1 MFQKRHWWAPVVKPR
16 CNAFDHCNCSRKRPD
31 VFNLVLRRWHSLHES
46 SEFRVFVRDGQLIG
60 ISQRQTSGFFEHLLQ
75 EEDWGWR
82 LTPQLL
88 LNERETPI
96 AMLDQRCVPNPQ
108 RSSWILFWLSWYK
121 IAFRFDVTATVFYL
135 HSKNYVKLLEYRDCY
150 HTMLLGWF
158 SMFCNAIQLF

>member
-1 MFQKRHWWAPVVKPR
+1 MVWTFKIWTQIHHSPLTEIHHWAHVNPFHQNLFAIHR
-16 CNAFDHCNCSRKRPD
+16 LGPD
-31 VFNLVLRRWHSLHES
+31 DPNNKIAGNPLLRRAAGKALQ
-46 SEFRVFVRDGQLIG
+46 D
-60 ISQRQTSGFFEHLLQ
+60 LLDAVPVN
-75 EEDWGWR
+75 EDWGWR

-135 HSKNYVKLLEYRDCY
+135 YIVKLMWNIVVYWNCY